1 MADDSRRR
9 SPAVFTVDRLLVRIL
24 ARRRPLILVPGCAAA
39 LMLILSVV
47 PHRTYTSKVSFL
59 PTDQTQTGSALAGL
73 ASQIGL
79 NVGGASAGQSPDFYA
94 DLLVSD
100 RLLSELALAPYR
112 TVGPDGLAAD
122 TTLVERL
129 VPGDGPPARR
139 LAIAVIKLRS
149 HLATETGA
157 NTGVVTLR
165 ASFKDPLLA
174 AEVASHALSIVNRFN
189 VESRQTQAAAQ
200 RRFLETQVVKT
211 ADDLKAAEDS
221 LLRFLIQNRDY
232 HNSPALS
239 FQNDRLQRSVTM
251 RQDAYTQVFQSFLQ
265 AQATEVQNTPV
276 VTVVGPPRVPGLP
289 DSRHVLLRMIAAALV
304 AFVVLV
310 TWFSLTDAMAGWTS
324 ESADLASVVADTK
337 AEWAALR
344 ARGIAIATRP
354 VLGPR
359 KLR

>member
-9 SPAVFTVDRLLVRIL
+9 SPAVFTVDRLLVRVLVRRWVLIL
-24 ARRRPLILVPGCAAA
+24 ASGCAAA
-39 LMLILSVV
+39 LMLILSIL
-47 PHRTYTSKVSFL
+47 PPRTYTAKVSFL

-73 ASQIGL
+73 ANQIGL
-79 NVGGASAGQSPDFYA
+79 NVGGASAGQSPEFYA

-100 RLLSELALAPYR
+100 RLLSELALTPYR
-112 TVGPDGLAAD
+112 TIGPAGLAAD
-122 TTLVERL
+122 TTLADRL
-129 VPGDGPPARR
+129 APDGGAPARR

-149 HLATETGA
+149 HLATETVA

-165 ASFKDPLLA
+165 ASFSDPLLA

-200 RRFLETQVVKT
+200 RRFLGTQVLKT

-239 FQNDRLQRSVTM
+239 FQYDRLQRSVTM

-276 VTVVGPPRVPGLP
+276 VTVVGPSSVPALP
-289 DSRHVLLRMIAAALV
+289 DSRHIPLRMLAAALV
-304 AFVVLV
+304 AFASLV

-324 ESADLASVVADTK
+324 GSADLASAVADTK
-337 AEWAALR
+337 AEWSALR
-344 ARGIAIATRP
+344 ARGIVIATRP

-359 KLR
+359 KPR